1 MHERNWHA
9 NDVMIYRND
18 VFLIIVTEGTRKVLV
33 DADRLTWNQ
42 TDEIEP
48 NLTLKEISDQ
58 LKALGYKGV
67 FYVWYE
73 WDLTGRIYQYGN
85 YKPYDFWVEHGTTK
99 GYA

>member
-1 MHERNWHA
+1 MFNQRHVNNEI
-9 NDVMIYRND
+9 IYRND
-18 VFLIIVTEGTRKVLV
+18 VFLIIAMEGTKKIPV
-33 DADRLTWNQ
+33 DADRLKWNQ